1 MGLVDASLDRY
12 FNTAKERWMLQ
23 GFDADITD
31 ILNECRG
38 SIRGKVSRDKVN
50 ILTSFLIQLYDYNH
64 IELQKDVTKLI
75 LLEPTQEYSMK
86 DKRKLLGILWSTIQ
100 RLSDDDLSLIL
111 NEINR
116 LAEWNKANNEED
128 FPIK

>member
-1 MGLVDASLDRY
+1 MGLVDASQNRY
-12 FNTAKERWMLQ
+12 FNMAKERWMSQ
-23 GFDADITD
+23 GFDANITD

-38 SIRGKVSRDKVN
+38 SIRDKVSRDKVN

-100 RLSDDDLSLIL
+100 RLSGDDLSSIL
-111 NEINR
+111 TEINR

>member
-1 MGLVDASLDRY
+1 MGLVDASQHRY
-12 FNTAKERWMLQ
+12 FDMAKERWMLQ

-31 ILNECRG
+31 ILDECRG

-50 ILTSFLIQLYDYNH
+50 ILTSFLIRLYDYNH

-75 LLEPTQEYSMK
+75 LSEPTQEYSMK

-100 RLSDDDLSLIL
+100 NLSGDDLSLVL

-116 LAEWNKANNEED
+116 LAEWNKANKEED